1 MIIRD
6 ILVHLDS
13 TPRAAVRLELA
24 VQLAMR
30 IEGYVIGLYTG
41 RQPENSS
48 HELPDI
54 PTTGVAARWGLTC

>member
-13 TPRAAVRLELA
+13 TPHAAVRLELA

-41 RQPENSS
+41 R
-48 HELPDI
+48 
-54 PTTGVAARWGLTC
+54 TTGEWFSRAA